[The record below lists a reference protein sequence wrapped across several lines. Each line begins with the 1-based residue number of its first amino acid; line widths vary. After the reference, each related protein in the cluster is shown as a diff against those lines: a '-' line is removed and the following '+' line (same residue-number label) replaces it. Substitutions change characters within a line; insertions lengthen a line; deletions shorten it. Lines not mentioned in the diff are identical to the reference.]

1 MTDTVGYM
9 YSLLVFSGGVIG
21 YVKAGSVISLGA
33 SSVFGLASAYGA
45 SLVSRDPRN
54 VGLSLAVSLLLLIV
68 MGIRFSKSGKFM
80 PAGLVSLL
88 SLLMVAR
95 YGYRLIQ

>member
-1 MTDTVGYM
+1 MTDILGYAYSLVIFAGGVVGY
-9 YSLLVFSGGVIG
+9 I
-21 YVKAGSVISLGA
+21 KAGSVA
-33 SSVFGLASAYGA
+33 SIAASTAFGGLSAYGA

-54 VGLSLAVSLLLLIV
+54 VGLSFVVSLLLLIV

-88 SLLMVAR
+88 SLIMVAR
-95 YGYRLIQ
+95 YGYRFVQ